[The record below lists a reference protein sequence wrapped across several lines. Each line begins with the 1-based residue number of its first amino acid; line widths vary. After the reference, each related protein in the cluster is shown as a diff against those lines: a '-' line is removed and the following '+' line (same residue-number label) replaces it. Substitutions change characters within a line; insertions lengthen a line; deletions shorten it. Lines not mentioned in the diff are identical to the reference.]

1 MNNFSTTFPHY
12 NLLSYNNLNKKFIKT
27 TIPMIINGG
36 KNGNN
41 SK

>member
-1 MNNFSTTFPHY
+1 MNNFSTIFPHH
-12 NLLSYNNLNKKFIKT
+12 NLLYLKNLGKKNIKT
-27 TIPMIINGG
+27 TFYMITNGG

>member
-1 MNNFSTTFPHY
+1 MNNFSTIFPHY
-12 NLLSYNNLNKKFIKT
+12 NLMIFNNLNKKHKKN
-27 TIPMIINGG
+27 TISMITNGG

>member
-1 MNNFSTTFPHY
+1 MNNFSTNFPHH
-12 NLLSYNNLNKKFIKT
+12 NLLCLKSLDKKIIKT
-27 TIPMIINGG
+27 TFSMITNGG

>member
-12 NLLSYNNLNKKFIKT
+12 NLLSFNNLNKKLIKNT
-27 TIPMIINGG
+27 VSMITNGG

-41 SK
+41 GK

>member
-1 MNNFSTTFPHY
+1 MNNFSTTFPHC
-12 NLLSYNNLNKKFIKT
+12 NLLRFKNLNKKYIKN
-27 TIPMIINGG
+27 TILMITNGG